1 MMPAIERDS
10 DEAWDERATD
20 ASRSILIPDA
30 MQPALY
36 MKAATV
42 AAGLVALRALCAWVP
57 ALY

>member
-1 MMPAIERDS
+1 MSAIERDG
-10 DEAWDERATD
+10 DEAWDEQATD
-20 ASRSILIPDA
+20 ARRSILIPDT

-36 MKAATV
+36 MKAASV